1 MTDKNNDGLR
11 ETTDSMLYADS
22 ELTELEMPEDLQKV
36 FFYAL
41 DEAAAK
47 IEQGGELVPFT
58 VTLAGE
64 DLFVDTHP
72 GDEEEERYA
81 SAAEA
86 VNMIAHLAEAYV
98 FCYDGFIETDDGEY
112 DMIIAEVGEK
122 GSDVA
127 DAYGLV
133 YALDEE
139 AGTVEFDEGLLALG
153 ETENLFDPEAVAA
166 AEALAQAYSEAEAES
181 DED

>member
-58 VTLAGE
+58 VMLAGE
-64 DLFVDTHP
+64 DLFVD
-72 GDEEEERYA
+72 
-81 SAAEA
+81 
-86 VNMIAHLAEAYV
+86 
-98 FCYDGFIETDDGEY
+98 
-112 DMIIAEVGEK
+112 
-122 GSDVA
+122 
-127 DAYGLV
+127 
-133 YALDEE
+133 
-139 AGTVEFDEGLLALG
+139 
-153 ETENLFDPEAVAA
+153 
-166 AEALAQAYSEAEAES
+166 
-181 DED
+181 